1 MQVGLTLM
9 ARFNYQGTNIVACES
24 LASGNGT
31 IVFAPVQQKQGGNF
45 PLTLHKRVFSNI
57 PSTSQS
63 YDRFLNWTKDQILSS
78 PVDILGNFFLG
89 IHGFP
94 KRQREVNWDEVSNAI
109 PPIRNI
115 GISANGVGT
124 PRVWTANRESGREI
138 TFDGQG
144 INHMN
149 GAPGPQNVN
158 HILSGLA
165 GKNFTAEGT
174 YTDTPALLLRF
185 PVDSGAIL
193 WEMSV
198 VPVPNNTGFVQPAFI
213 RFLQVITR
221 D

>member
-94 KRQREVNWDEVSNAI
+94 KRQREVNWNEVANSI
-109 PPIRNI
+109 PPIRKI
-115 GISANGVGT
+115 GLFANGAGT
-124 PRVWTANRESGREI
+124 PRVWTANRESGRDI

-144 INHMN
+144 YNHLN
-149 GAPGPQNVN
+149 GAPGPTNVQ
-158 HILSGLA
+158 HILPGISDDY
-165 GKNFTAEGT
+165 FFAEGT
-174 YTDTPALLLRF
+174 YVGTPALILDF
-185 PVDSGAIL
+185 PVNASTKL

-198 VPVPNNTGFVQPAFI
+198 VPVPNNTGFVQPVFI
-213 RFLQVITR
+213 RYLQVIS
-221 D
+221 